1 MKKQRRD
8 LLRDINF
15 RQLVKACAVDHDV
28 VAQFNGIHGLNL
40 RCPIQPLVDPV
51 FPLTLSEEE
60 MLHIAWFVAWIQ
72 HNHWQCLRGATADWQ
87 GLVPLRSVELAA
99 RASYARVGKKH

>member
-8 LLRDINF
+8 LLRDISF
-15 RQLVKACAVDHDV
+15 RHLVKACAVDHHV
-28 VAQFNGIHGLNL
+28 VAQFNAIHGLNL

-60 MLHIAWFVAWIQ
+60 LLHVAWFVAWIQ
-72 HNHWQCLRGATADWQ
+72 HNHWQGRTGTTAD
-87 GLVPLRSVELAA
+87 GYGSVRLRSVELAV
-99 RASYARVGKKH
+99 RAPHPRVAKKH